1 MQCNRT
7 IAIIALLSSAC
18 IDKPSSESPHSA
30 SASSA
35 LTAVPGPRGCFDPA
49 DYGAVPDDGD
59 DDRPGA
65 QRAIDD
71 AAVNGGDVCFGP
83 GTWDLTRSPPGTYNR
98 VAALSWHAPRVN
110 LRGAGVYATTLK
122 VSGDQGRAAMFVVS
136 VDPGSSGSSISDF
149 TIDTT
154 EMTNT
159 DEQTHA
165 IAIGTG
171 VCSTTNGTCSMP
183 VADTTVQRVRFNH
196 PVRAGERK
204 GDCVAVLGNLV
215 TTPTINTKLL
225 DLDFRACARS
235 GIASQRGVQGLIVSR
250 CYFDGDN
257 IGATMFD
264 GEATG
269 GGWDKGLSISENI
282 FVRTVAGG
290 DVYALTMTSQT
301 HYSIAHNLFLG
312 RGLLAYRTTDGV
324 IEGNVVDAVDA
335 LADTGVLELGNQAE
349 RITIASNTVRRRGLA
364 GSVIKVQPHSG
375 GLPSGVA
382 ITGNSVQNDTDGA
395 AIFLHSPI
403 DATVNGNRVSGNGGA
418 NSMAVY
424 VTATSRQVENL
435 SITGNTIRGTGFSGV
450 RLSGTAS
457 FGFAATVV
465 GLNTSR
471 ATGPGLRC
479 ENTANTSPG
488 AIVRGLNNWSTPEVC
503 AVN

>member
-1 MQCNRT
+1 MQCNHS
-7 IAIIALLSSAC
+7 IAIIALVSGAC
-18 IDKPSSESPHSA
+18 LDKPASDPPVASTSSM
-30 SASSA
+30 
-35 LTAVPGPRGCFDPA
+35 LTGAAGPRGCFDPA
-49 DYGAVPDDGD
+49 DYGAVPDDGL
-59 DDRPGA
+59 DDRVAA

-83 GTWDLTRSPPGTYNR
+83 GTWDLTRSPAGTYNR
-98 VAALSWHAPRVN
+98 FAALSWHAPHIN
-110 LRGAGVYATTLK
+110 LRGAGVFATTLR
-122 VSGDQGRAAMFVVS
+122 VSGDQGLATTYVIS
-136 VDPGSSGSSISDF
+136 LDPGSSGSSISDF
-149 TIDTT
+149 TIDTSG
-154 EMTNT
+154 MTNT

-204 GDCVAVLGNLV
+204 GDCVHLLGNV
-215 TTPTINTKLL
+215 DSTPAVNSKLL

-235 GIASQRGVQGLIVSR
+235 GVGVQRGVQGLIVSR

-257 IGATMFD
+257 TGATMFD

-269 GGWDKGLSISENI
+269 GGWDQGLVVSDNM

-290 DVYALTMTSQT
+290 DTYALTLTSQT
-301 HYSIAHNLFLG
+301 HYSIAHNVFLG
-312 RGLLAYRTTDGV
+312 RGLFAYRTTDGV
-324 IEGNVVDAVDA
+324 IDGNVVDAVDA
-335 LADTGVLELGNQAE
+335 LAGTGVIEFGNRTE
-349 RITIASNTVRRRGLA
+349 RITIANNTVHRRGLG
-364 GSVIKVQPHSG
+364 GSMIKLQPHSG
-375 GLPSGVA
+375 GLPGGVA
-382 ITGNSVQNDTDGA
+382 ITGNTLLNDTDGA
-395 AIFLHSPI
+395 AIFLHSPV
-403 DATVNGNRVSGNGGA
+403 DLTVSGNQVIGNGGA

-424 VTATSRQVENL
+424 AAAISRQVENL
-435 SITGNTIRGTGFSGV
+435 SITGNTIRGMPFAGV
-450 RLSGTAS
+450 RLGGSAS

-479 ENTANTSPG
+479 ENTATSLPG
-488 AIVRGLNNWSTPEVC
+488 AIVRGLNNWSTPESC

>member
-1 MQCNRT
+1 MQSTRT

-18 IDKPSSESPHSA
+18 IDKPSSESPHVA
-30 SASSA
+30 SASSM
-35 LTAVPGPRGCFDPA
+35 LTAIPGPRGCFDPA
-49 DYGAVPDDGD
+49 DYGAVPDDGL
-59 DDRPGA
+59 DDRVAA

-98 VAALSWHAPRVN
+98 IAALSWHAPRIN
-110 LRGAGVYATTLK
+110 LRGAGVHATTLK

-136 VDPGSSGSSISDF
+136 LDPGASGSSISDF
-149 TIDTT
+149 TIDTAA
-154 EMTNT
+154 MINT

-171 VCSTTNGTCSMP
+171 VCTTTNGTCSMP

-204 GDCVAVLGNLV
+204 GDCVALLGNLV

-269 GGWDKGLSISENI
+269 GGRDKGLVISENI
-282 FVRTVAGG
+282 FVRTVPDG
-290 DVYALTMTSQT
+290 DTYALTMTSQS
-301 HYSIAHNLFLG
+301 HYSIAHNVFLG

-324 IEGNVVDAVDA
+324 IEGNVIDAVDA
-335 LADTGVLELGNQAE
+335 VAETGVLELGNQAE
-349 RITIASNTVRRRGLA
+349 RITIANNTIRRRGLG

-375 GLPSGVA
+375 GLPSGIA
-382 ITGNSVQNDTDGA
+382 ITANAVLNDTDGA
-395 AIFLHSPI
+395 GIFLHSPV
-403 DATVNGNRVSGNGGA
+403 DATVSGNQLIGNGGV
-418 NSMAVY
+418 NSMAIY
-424 VTATSRQVENL
+424 VAAISRQVENL
-435 SITGNTIRGTGFSGV
+435 SISGNTIRGTAFAGV
-450 RLSGTAS
+450 RLSGTAT

-479 ENTANTSPG
+479 ENTANTLPG
-488 AIVRGLNNWSTPEVC
+488 AIVRGLNNWSTPESC